1 MTARSLAA
9 VIVVVSAVC
18 GVGVGACA
26 PEVTVTVV
34 RADDLDAAFPIDVIA
49 MVFRLNGALSDPLLV
64 DPFPI
69 NAPPSAYVEV
79 PPDTPFSV
87 DVLGC
92 GDNGCTSEGQLDARG
107 CADGFQLARGEVKT
121 LTIELHKVDIG
132 NDACPVEDPAS
143 EDVGFEFFDPG
154 TATGEG
160 EGEGE

>member
-1 MTARSLAA
+1 MTARSLVAA
-9 VIVVVSAVC
+9 VVVSAVC
-18 GVGVGACA
+18 GACA

-34 RADDLDAAFPIDVIA
+34 RADDLDAAFPIDIIA
-49 MVFRLNGALSDPLLV
+49 MVFRLNGQLSDPLLV

-69 NAPPSAYVEV
+69 NAPPSSYVEV

-143 EDVGFEFFDPG
+143 EDVGFEFVEPP
-154 TATGEG
+154 APAEGEG